1 MTMKSFAREIS
12 KENSHYLHTLFFFQG
27 NTSYCIRRCG
37 KKVNVNNEVRKETK
51 TSRFQKAKYQEEACN
66 EIQDQSC
73 YSQKASRKEKTRAN
87 EVKVKSV
94 NSLATSDIETA
105 PESSVESEIRKAKK
119 AKVKSVNSLAVS
131 DLETAPGSSLESEI
145 RNDSIDLCT
154 EHEKTKESFS
164 DGKKDVNG
172 VTKQNNDSNLSKQPE
187 KTKEA
192 SSSKIKGHHQTHDK
206 KRSVKIL
213 DLGVNSDCSEP
224 ESKSE
229 DKSRQRTDIEPKISV
244 QEIKEK
250 QQVEPESLVQ
260 DSSVEQEI

>member
-1 MTMKSFAREIS
+1 M
-12 KENSHYLHTLFFFQG
+12 
-27 NTSYCIRRCG
+27 
-37 KKVNVNNEVRKETK
+37 
-51 TSRFQKAKYQEEACN
+51 
-66 EIQDQSC
+66 
-73 YSQKASRKEKTRAN
+73 
-87 EVKVKSV
+87 KVKSV
-94 NSLATSDIETA
+94 NSLAVSDIETA

-131 DLETAPGSSLESEI
+131 DLETAPESSLESEI

-260 DSSVEQEI
+260 HSSVEQEIEEKQTVEPESLVQQIREEIKEKGDVEPESSVHQVQEQIKEKGDCDIENVMTQHE